1 LKTLSHA
8 ERSYSIKTLRP
19 AFTIIEI
26 LISVIIISVSIVYVL
41 KLHSQNQE
49 QIVYISERNK
59 LSLQDSLFLTDDVI
73 RYHKENKTA
82 YEVLQKHFKIK
93 TLESRELL
101 KKSSRDFFIP
111 EPVKIMPV
119 VEFGPTAIVEELKMK
134 DKYSSFYFH
143 FKITNF

>member
-1 LKTLSHA
+1 MKTVYYSA
-8 ERSYSIKTLRP
+8 RSYFISTLRP

-41 KLHSQNQE
+41 KLHSQNQK

-59 LSLQDSLFLTDDVI
+59 LSLQDSLFLTDDVT
-73 RYHKENKTA
+73 RYHKEKKNA

-93 TLESRELL
+93 TMESRELL
-101 KKSSRDFFIP
+101 KKSSRDFVIP
-111 EPVKIMPV
+111 EPIKIMPV
-119 VEFGPTAIVEELKMK
+119 DEYGPTAVVDEIKIK